1 MARYQAWQDLLVR
14 CPQSK
19 FGPADLPVCNA
30 PALLQVSQKDFDIFS
45 GPVFQSDAI
54 FKGDLRCGG
63 VGKRSRVPG
72 PMNLGVMAFYGFH
85 IGIRRCSVYKAPQS
99 PLSKV
104 GLQTSRRLILGLA
117 LPALLFAQI
126 REVSAVELNVLAAGA
141 VEAVVRDVV
150 GSFEKENGHT
160 VKLTYAPVGA
170 LRDKIYAG
178 EPADLTIVT
187 PVIIEQLLARGLV
200 HSGTRTDL
208 GRVGGGIAVRKGVP
222 RPAIG
227 TPEELKQTLVTA
239 KEIYYADP
247 KIATAGAY
255 FLQVADR
262 LGIGEEVRRT
272 GRTAGGG
279 KDSMELMARSTV
291 EAIGLTQI
299 SEILSVPEVELVG
312 PYPGDLQLMTT
323 YTGILLER
331 TPHPAAA
338 EAFLR
343 FLTSPPVQARF
354 RQQGYEVPVR

>member
-1 MARYQAWQDLLVR
+1 VYNV
-14 CPQSK
+14 PQ
-19 FGPADLPVCNA
+19 F
-30 PALLQVSQKDFDIFS
+30 
-45 GPVFQSDAI
+45 
-54 FKGDLRCGG
+54 
-63 VGKRSRVPG
+63 
-72 PMNLGVMAFYGFH
+72 M
-85 IGIRRCSVYKAPQS
+85 
-99 PLSKV
+99 LSKA
-104 GLQTSRRLILGLA
+104 GSQMSRRLILGLA
-117 LPALLFAQI
+117 LPALLFVPV

-150 GSFEKENGHT
+150 GNFEKESGHT
-160 VKLTYAPVGA
+160 VRLAYAPVGA

-187 PVIIEQLLARGLV
+187 PAIIEQLHTKGLV
-200 HSGTRTDL
+200 RPGTRTDL
-208 GRVGGGIAVRKGVP
+208 GRVGGGIAVRKGAR
-222 RPAIG
+222 RPAIA
-227 TPEELKQTLVTA
+227 TPEELKQALLAA

-262 LGIGEEVRRT
+262 LGIGEEVRRK

-279 KDSMELMARSTV
+279 KISMELMAKSNV

-299 SEILSVPEVELVG
+299 SEILSVPEVDLVG

-331 TPHPAAA
+331 TPQPAAA

-354 RQQGYEVPVR
+354 RQQGYELPVR

>member
-1 MARYQAWQDLLVR
+1 LIA
-14 CPQSK
+14 
-19 FGPADLPVCNA
+19 
-30 PALLQVSQKDFDIFS
+30 
-45 GPVFQSDAI
+45 FQ
-54 FKGDLRCGG
+54 
-63 VGKRSRVPG
+63 
-72 PMNLGVMAFYGFH
+72 GFH
-85 IGIRRCSVYKAPQS
+85 IKIRRYAMNRISQSV
-99 PLSKV
+99 LSKV
-104 GLQTSRRLILGLA
+104 GLQGSWQLIFVLA
-117 LPALLFAQI
+117 VTPLLFVPFQ
-126 REVSAVELNVLAAGA
+126 EVSAVELNVLAAGA
-141 VEAVVRDVV
+141 VEAVVRDMV
-150 GSFEKENGHT
+150 GSFEKESGHT

-200 HSGTRTDL
+200 RSGTRTDL
-208 GRVGGGIAVRKGVP
+208 GRVGGGIAVRKGAP

-227 TPEELKQTLVTA
+227 TPEELKQALLAA

-262 LGIGEEVRRT
+262 LGIGEKVRKK

-279 KDSMELMARSTV
+279 KVSMELMARSTV

-323 YTGILLER
+323 YTGIVLER
-331 TPHPAAA
+331 TAQPAGA

-354 RQQGYEVPVR
+354 KKQGYEVPVK

>member
-1 MARYQAWQDLLVR
+1 V
-14 CPQSK
+14 
-19 FGPADLPVCNA
+19 
-30 PALLQVSQKDFDIFS
+30 IF
-45 GPVFQSDAI
+45 
-54 FKGDLRCGG
+54 
-63 VGKRSRVPG
+63 
-72 PMNLGVMAFYGFH
+72 
-85 IGIRRCSVYKAPQS
+85 
-99 PLSKV
+99 
-104 GLQTSRRLILGLA
+104 GLA
-117 LPALLFAQI
+117 VAVLLLAPI
-126 REVSAVELNVLAAGA
+126 REASAVELNVLAAGA

-150 GSFEKENGHT
+150 GSFEKESGHT
-160 VKLTYAPVGA
+160 VKLFYAPVGA

-187 PVIIEQLLARGLV
+187 PAIIEQLEARGLV
-200 HSGTRTDL
+200 RSGTRTDL
-208 GRVGGGIAVRKGVP
+208 GRVGGGIAVRRGAL

-227 TPEELKQTLVTA
+227 TPEELKQALLAA

-262 LGIGEEVRRT
+262 LGIGEEMRKK

-279 KDSMELMARSTV
+279 KVSMELMAKSTG
-291 EAIGLTQI
+291 ETIGLTQI

-343 FLTSPPVQARF
+343 FLTRPAVQARF
-354 RQQGYEVPVR
+354 KEQGYEAPVR

>member
-1 MARYQAWQDLLVR
+1 MYR
-14 CPQSK
+14 
-19 FGPADLPVCNA
+19 
-30 PALLQVSQKDFDIFS
+30 VSQFLLS
-45 GPVFQSDAI
+45 A
-54 FKGDLRCGG
+54 
-63 VGKRSRVPG
+63 VG
-72 PMNLGVMAFYGFH
+72 F
-85 IGIRRCSVYKAPQS
+85 
-99 PLSKV
+99 
-104 GLQTSRRLILGLA
+104 QTSCLILGLV
-117 LPALLFAQI
+117 LFSLLFAPI
-126 REVSAVELNVLAAGA
+126 RAASAVELNVLAAGA

-150 GSFEKENGHT
+150 ASFEKESGHK
-160 VKLTYAPVGA
+160 VKLFYAPVGA

-187 PVIIEQLLARGLV
+187 PIIIEQLQAKGLV
-200 HSGTRTDL
+200 RSNTRTDL
-208 GRVGGGIAVRKGVP
+208 GKVGGGIAVRKGAP

-227 TPEELKQTLVTA
+227 TPEELKQALLAA

-262 LGIGEEVRRT
+262 LGIGEEVRKK
-272 GRTAGGG
+272 GKTAGGG
-279 KDSMELMARSTV
+279 KVSMELMAKSAA

-312 PYPGDLQLMTT
+312 PYPGDLQQMTT

-331 TPHPAAA
+331 TTNPAAA

-354 RQQGYEVPVR
+354 KAQGYEIPVR